1 MADLTKGKGV
11 NACEDKIRT
20 GLDVIR
26 GGIQDIY
33 IMKRLLVA
41 NGVASDVIDGFIDLK
56 SGEYDALYATMDKS
70 AFDDAV
76 DRERSRVEEADRRAE
91 AETAGDKAEQVLQGD
106 VPVTGTEQ
114 RLTGYDHAA
123 CGESENDPM
132 MIIRSQLELIDRKLN
147 QIMMVK
153 KSLTIAGAAHKMLAK
168 LIADASAAANE
179 LFMSVTEEELDS
191 MIAGRISEA

>member
-11 NACEDKIRT
+11 NAGEDKIRT

-56 SGEYDALYATMDKS
+56 SGEYDALYAAMDKS

-76 DRERSRVEEADRRAE
+76 DRERSRVEEVDRKAE
-91 AETAGDKAEQVLQGD
+91 AETAGADVEQGLQCD
-106 VPVTGTEQ
+106 DP
-114 RLTGYDHAA
+114 AA
-123 CGESENDPM
+123 CGESENGPM

-153 KSLTIAGAAHKMLAK
+153 KSLAIAGAAHKMVGK
-168 LIADASAAANE
+168 VIADASAAANE
-179 LFMSVTEEELDS
+179 LFMSVTEDELDS
-191 MIAGRISEA
+191 MIAGRISKA

>member
-11 NACEDKIRT
+11 NAGEDKIRT

-41 NGVASDVIDGFIDLK
+41 NGVASDVIDGFIDLR
-56 SGEYDALYATMDKS
+56 SGEYDALYAAMDES

-91 AETAGDKAEQVLQGD
+91 AGITEAGVEQGHQGNDPGAGAE
-106 VPVTGTEQ
+106 
-114 RLTGYDHAA
+114 A
-123 CGESENDPM
+123 ENDPM

-153 KSLTIAGAAHKMLAK
+153 KSLTITGAAREMVGKV
-168 LIADASAAANE
+168 IADASAAANE